1 MKSPALGL
9 LLVLSLLLLSPHQA
23 QAASSSTLSVAQ
35 YSREVHRIRLQ
46 LDAVAG
52 TPTAGIAT
60 VRSIQRHLRLLDR
73 VRLTD
78 GAVLTTNTAALASQ
92 LSPHSQSINRRVAH
106 QVDALDLMLRGP
118 PRAVSPVLL
127 QTLDTVLRDPKFHQQ
142 CQNLDC
148 ALNWLGSKLQAL
160 LDRLALH
167 RGPSANPLVKLLF
180 GALFLVVVGAIA
192 GLAARGSLRR
202 LVVDLP
208 PPGATDQGLNEQAA
222 RRRVDEF
229 VAAGE
234 HRTALRYLFIATMLE
249 LQRRGALT
257 LQPGLTNHEYVA
269 AMRAAKYTPK
279 AIEQPLR
286 QLVEEFDRAWYGHL
300 PFGPGDYQRC
310 AALARQT
317 LDGLEPA
324 NAA

>member
-9 LLVLSLLLLSPHQA
+9 LLVLPLLLSPHQA
-23 QAASSSTLSVAQ
+23 QAASGSTLSVTQ

-46 LDAVAG
+46 LDVAAGAPAVSASAIG
-52 TPTAGIAT
+52 
-60 VRSIQRHLRLLDR
+60 SIEKHLRQLDR
-73 VRLTD
+73 VRLAD
-78 GAVLTTNTAALASQ
+78 GAVLATNTSDLASQ

-106 QVDALDLMLRGP
+106 QLDALDLMVRGP
-118 PRAVSPVLL
+118 PGAVSPGLL
-127 QTLDTVLRDPKFHQQ
+127 RSLDTVLRDPKFHEQ

-148 ALNWLGSKLQAL
+148 ALNWLGSQLQTL
-160 LDRLALH
+160 LDRLSS
-167 RGPSANPLVKLLF
+167 RDSPSANPLVKLLV
-180 GALFLVVVGAIA
+180 GALFLLLVGAVA
-192 GLAARGSLRR
+192 VLAARGSLRR
-202 LVVDLP
+202 MVVDLP

-222 RRRVDEF
+222 RQHADDLL
-229 VAAGE
+229 ASGE
-234 HRTALRYLFIATMLE
+234 HRAALRYLFMATMLE

-269 AMRAAKYTPK
+269 AMRAAKSAPK

-286 QLVEEFDRAWYGHL
+286 QLVVEFDRAWYGHL

-310 AALARQT
+310 SALARQA